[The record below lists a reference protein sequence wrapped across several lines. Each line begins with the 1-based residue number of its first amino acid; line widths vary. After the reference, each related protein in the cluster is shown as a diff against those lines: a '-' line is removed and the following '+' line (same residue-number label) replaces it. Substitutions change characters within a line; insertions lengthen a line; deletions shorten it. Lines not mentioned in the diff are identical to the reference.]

1 MKILNVLY
9 KLHIELCLCN
19 IHICKVHLMALEFKF
34 FKYFLFKLICLT
46 LNNRTAELYV
56 DVTNINL
63 EISYNYTW
71 RRLQLFTWRR
81 LKLQKH
87 CLQLH
92 MTSTT
97 TIHAMSTTTKCDA
110 NFNFTGRR
118 LQVHVTSTATSRGV
132 DYNYT
137 WLQPSSSFDLTHL
150 LLLRIFNIPL
160 LPIWTFYTQR
170 RNWFQMFL

>member
-1 MKILNVLY
+1 
-9 KLHIELCLCN
+9 
-19 IHICKVHLMALEFKF
+19 MALEFKF

-46 LNNRTAELYV
+46 LNNRTADLYF

-81 LKLQKH
+81 LKLIQKH

-92 MTSTT
+92 MISTT

-110 NFNFTGRR
+110 NYFNFTGRR

-150 LLLRIFNIPL
+150 LLLRISNIPPPPDL
-160 LPIWTFYTQR
+160 NILHPKEKLVSNVFVSVCVCVR
-170 RNWFQMFL
+170 GRESGGGGVFF

>member
-1 MKILNVLY
+1 
-9 KLHIELCLCN
+9 
-19 IHICKVHLMALEFKF
+19 MALELKF
-34 FKYFLFKLICLT
+34 LKYFLFKLICLT
-46 LNNRTAELYV
+46 LNTRTAELYV

-71 RRLQLFTWRR
+71 RRLQ
-81 LKLQKH
+81 LQKH

-110 NFNFTGRR
+110 NYFNFTGPR

-160 LPIWTFYTQR
+160 PIWTFYTQR